1 LRIAHTVVQTYL
13 LNIPGLVAGIGIPAT
28 LWQQVS
34 GIPIPDTGE
43 FSRISEKIR
52 GAFVKTAVFVFVF
65 QYCSSLTFLHLLHHL
80 NKTLDRYYVLL
91 YRCNSGF
98 VAMKDIANVPHCQ
111 YPALPLR
118 QSRMAKDD
126 LLDNYAG
133 VQEVSQ
139 RLNIHPE
146 SVRRL
151 IRQGKLP
158 AIKFGNKWLVEKSTL
173 EQYASRYDPRP
184 GNKATLL

>member
-1 LRIAHTVVQTYL
+1 MVAD
-13 LNIPGLVAGIGIPAT
+13 GLM
-28 LWQQVS
+28 
-34 GIPIPDTGE
+34 
-43 FSRISEKIR
+43 
-52 GAFVKTAVFVFVF
+52 
-65 QYCSSLTFLHLLHHL
+65 SS
-80 NKTLDRYYVLL
+80 
-91 YRCNSGF
+91 
-98 VAMKDIANVPHCQ
+98 KDE
-111 YPALPLR
+111 
-118 QSRMAKDD
+118 

-133 VQEVSQ
+133 VEIVSK

-158 AIKFGNKWLVEKSTL
+158 AIKFGNKWLVEKSVL